1 MEGPQH
7 KVVVEIAVQN
17 CLESVNLPKLL
28 PGPPASEQEA
38 GGPGKYSQAIKQS
51 NRNAHAI
58 CVRALLS
65 VPYMCALTKTSL
77 FTQANR

>member
-28 PGPPASEQEA
+28 SPPASCSEA